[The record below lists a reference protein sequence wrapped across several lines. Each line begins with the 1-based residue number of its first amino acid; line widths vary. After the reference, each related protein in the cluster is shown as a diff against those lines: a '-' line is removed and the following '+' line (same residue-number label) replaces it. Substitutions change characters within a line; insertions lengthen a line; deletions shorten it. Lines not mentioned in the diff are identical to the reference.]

1 MRVPL
6 DSGRNFI
13 DQNGHRMKKFTL
25 LPLIKAVQ
33 DMTDQGV
40 TQKFDWPS
48 VDIVTDRG
56 RLRKLLAWATGVSDQ
71 WRIDT
76 QLAGTNTILLSGRAP
91 VTKETSGQSNSYGFN
106 FEDASTYPAPGLR
119 NEPSH
124 HRIVAYV
131 RALPSGF
138 DWIDPQRHQNFDGL
152 RMVVRFEVDACLP
165 FDAASSTSPSN
176 NPTVSW
182 RVPKKKKPSG
192 PSTNPSSVKIIRGGS
207 SRVPQTHLL
216 ELKTHGSPGSMNWQ
230 KAYPQLYLSQTP
242 HIHHAYHKQGTF
254 TSVRKFMLGQT
265 ELAEVDKNA
274 QAGFK
279 KLRKLLGDI
288 KLLVLKHGPA
298 RISLV
303 CVGKTLSVYR
313 IPQGESCLPED
324 ALAHFTA

>member
-13 DQNGHRMKKFTL
+13 DQNGHRMKNFTL
-25 LPLIKAVQ
+25 LPLIKAVE
-33 DMTDQGV
+33 DMSDQGIM
-40 TQKFDWPS
+40 QKFDWPS
-48 VDIVTDRG
+48 VDFVTDRG
-56 RLRKLLAWATGVSDQ
+56 RLRKLLAWATGLSDQ

-91 VTKETSGQSNSYGFN
+91 VTKETSGQSTSYGFN

-131 RALPSGF
+131 RVFLLGF
-138 DWIDPQRHQNFDGL
+138 DGIDPQRHQNFDGL

-165 FDAASSTSPSN
+165 YDAASSTSPSN
-176 NPTVSW
+176 PAVGR
-182 RVPKKKKPSG
+182 RVPKKKKPPG
-192 PSTNPSSVKIIRGGS
+192 PSSNSPGVKIIRGGS
-207 SRVPQTHLL
+207 SQVPQTHLV
-216 ELKTHGSPGSMNWQ
+216 ELKTHSGPSMNWQ

-242 HIHHAYHKQGTF
+242 HIHHAYHKNGTF
-254 TSVRKFMLGQT
+254 TSVKKFMLGQSA
-265 ELAEVDKNA
+265 LAEVDKNA

-279 KLRKLLGDI
+279 KLRKLLEDI
-288 KLLVLKHGPA
+288 RSLVLKHGAA
-298 RISLV
+298 RVSLV

-313 IPQGESCLPED
+313 IPPGESCLPVD
-324 ALAHFTA
+324 ALAHFSV